1 MRFLPGYR
9 STQTDSSTLDPG
21 VVFVDDADAPS
32 ALYRVAADHLAAAD
46 GAGYWL
52 DARNAANPDAIRR
65 YGSQAAVRS
74 LRVARAFTAYQ
85 HYELA
90 RSLPGRL
97 SARASLVVAPNV
109 AALYAE
115 DDAPAFEADAMFDAT
130 LELLAAVA
138 EALDVP
144 VLVTASERCDRLRA
158 AADRSIDAERTRVGV
173 RIDGESVTTDAY
185 WHDGALQTPI
195 PYWVRLLGATG
206 ERPADVPAD
215 VATAGV

>member
-32 ALYRVAADHLAAAD
+32 ALYRVAADPLAAAD

-52 DARNAANPDAIRR
+52 DARNAVNPDAIRR
-65 YGSQAAVRS
+65 HGSRAAV
-74 LRVARAFTAYQ
+74 
-85 HYELA
+85 

-144 VLVTASERCDRLRA
+144 VLVTASERCDRVRA
-158 AADRSIDAERTRVGV
+158 AADRSTDAERTRVGV
-173 RIDGESVTTDAY
+173 RIDGDSVTTDAY